1 MDINKLVEIYG
12 RNRSNACIVA
22 ELCDEVLD
30 KSGKL
35 LGEIRE
41 ASRLLK
47 MPPNVYQQEV
57 GC

>member
-47 MPPNVYQQEV
+47 GIKTTKNAT
-57 GC
+57 